1 MTVIN
6 DASMRPADPSGA
18 DDLSHHLRTTIGR
31 LYRRF
36 RTERPEGGLGDT
48 ALEVLTFLDKNGPHT
63 LTQLS
68 EAAQV
73 APASMSQ
80 SVNRLTSAGY
90 AIRTPDPTDRRK
102 VLFST
107 TPEGA
112 ELSLAARIL
121 RNAWLE
127 DHLRGLSPE
136 DRKVLARACAL
147 LDDIAAS

>member
-1 MTVIN
+1 M
-6 DASMRPADPSGA
+6 
-18 DDLSHHLRTTIGR
+18 
-31 LYRRF
+31 
-36 RTERPEGGLGDT
+36 
-48 ALEVLTFLDKNGPHT
+48 LTFLEKNGPHT

-68 EAAQV
+68 EAAHV

-107 TPEGA
+107 TPQGA
-112 ELSLAARIL
+112 ELSLATRVQ

-127 DHLRGLSPE
+127 AQVRGLAPE
-136 DRKVLARACAL
+136 DRNVLKRACAL
-147 LDDIAAS
+147 LDDIAGPSTQESITS